1 MEEVC
6 NKTLRILIVEYDQ
19 SSALLEVSCQ
29 NDMPR
34 LLKSLSFSSASL
46 LTLLFLCFF
55 LLLFLLLLSL
65 LLLYRCEEECSE
77 AVPNHMKLMSFSD
90 LSRSRGGAFLARFG
104 TLYREK
110 KIICC

>member
-6 NKTLRILIVEYDQ
+6 NKTLRILILEYDQ

-46 LTLLFLCFF
+46 LTLLFLF
-55 LLLFLLLLSL
+55 FLLLLSL

>member
-6 NKTLRILIVEYDQ
+6 NKTLRILILEYDQ

-46 LTLLFLCFF
+46 LTLLFLFFFF
-55 LLLFLLLLSL
+55 LLLFLLLLS
-65 LLLYRCEEECSE
+65 LYRCEEECSE

>member
-6 NKTLRILIVEYDQ
+6 NKTLRILILEYDQ

-46 LTLLFLCFF
+46 LTLLFPFF
-55 LLLFLLLLSL
+55 FLLFLLLLSL

-77 AVPNHMKLMSFSD
+77 AVPNHMNLMSFSD
-90 LSRSRGGAFLARFG
+90 LSRSRGGAFLARLG